1 MHAQNLDSDDDPNRH
16 IGNRAPAW
24 KRTARRGPIGK
35 ANRRRRHR
43 AIVAAAAAAVAEEL
57 IGPFP
62 LIYAD
67 PPWKFDTY
75 SEKGLERTPDTPQA
89 TRR

>member
-1 MHAQNLDSDDDPNRH
+1 MLIDV
-16 IGNRAPAW
+16 
-24 KRTARRGPIGK
+24 ARPYWYK

-43 AIVAAAAAAVAEEL
+43 AIKAAAAQAVVEEL

-67 PPWKFDTY
+67 PPSKFDTY
-75 SEKGLERTPDTPQA
+75 SEKGLERTPDRHYPTLSFDELAAFEPRHSPPSQ
-89 TRR
+89 